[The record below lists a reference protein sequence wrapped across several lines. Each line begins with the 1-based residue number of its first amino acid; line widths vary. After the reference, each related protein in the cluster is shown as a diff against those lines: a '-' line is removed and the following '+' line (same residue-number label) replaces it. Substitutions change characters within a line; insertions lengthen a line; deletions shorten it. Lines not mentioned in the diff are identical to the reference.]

1 MAKKNYHCEFNEK
14 TDARAVASNQPA
26 SLKYSTQIIREIKGK
41 TMKRAEAFL
50 QNVTERKEFIPLVK
64 YTSGAG
70 HKKGDAK
77 NGAKAGRY
85 SDRTC
90 EVFLNLLN
98 SVKAN
103 ADYKGLDKEKLLIK
117 NVFASTG
124 YQKISYQKQ
133 GRIAG
138 KRRKRKSVHLEIVV
152 TEAK

>member
-1 MAKKNYHCEFNEK
+1 MSKKNYYCEFNEK
-14 TDARAVASNQPA
+14 KDARAVASNQRA
-26 SLKYSTQIIREIKGK
+26 SLKYSTQIIKQIKGK
-41 TMKRAEAFL
+41 KMSKAEKFI
-50 QNVTERKEFIPLVK
+50 QNVLEHKDFIPLVK
-64 YTSGAG
+64 YNEGTGHRKGDSKSGA
-70 HKKGDAK
+70 KT
-77 NGAKAGRY
+77 GRY
-85 SDRTC
+85 SDKTC

-103 ADYKGLDKEKLLIK
+103 ADYKGLNKENLLIK
-117 NVFASTG
+117 NAFASQG